1 MAPRIVVVG
10 SLNMDL
16 VIKTPRIPGVG
27 ETVLGEE
34 FHTFPGGKGANQAV
48 ASALLG
54 AEVFMVGRVGRDS
67 FGRELLESLTSKQ
80 VDTRFVLE
88 DPAHATG
95 VAFIAVDGAG
105 NNAIVVAPGANRHVS
120 RGDVDRAE
128 VAIRGAQALVLQL
141 EIPLET
147 VLYAAQLAK
156 NNGVPVLL
164 DPAPAAPLPL
174 RMYEL
179 ADVLIPNEHEAEVLT
194 GIPIHG
200 LEDAEKAAKALR
212 EMGVPIVII
221 KLGEAGA
228 LLMDTTGAYHVPGI
242 PVQAV
247 DTTAAGDAFAG
258 GFAVALA
265 EGMELLEATRFA
277 NYVGALS
284 VTRMGAQPSMPT
296 REEVERF
303 IAERS

>member
-10 SLNMDL
+10 SINMDL

-54 AEVFMVGRVGRDS
+54 AEVFMVGRVGRDP

-88 DPAHATG
+88 DPVHATG

-128 VAIRGAQALVLQL
+128 EVIRDAQALVLQL

-147 VLYAAQLAK
+147 VVYAAQLAK
-156 NNGVPVLL
+156 DNGIPVLL
-164 DPAPAAPLPL
+164 DPAPATPLPL

-200 LEDAEKAAKALR
+200 PEDAEKAAKALR
-212 EMGVPIVII
+212 EMGVPIVIV

-265 EGMELLEATRFA
+265 EGMEPLEATRFA